1 LAAEPK
7 SNHPSK
13 ARLTESSREWL
24 RVGLPA
30 FLLTIG
36 VFAFAWHFVQPAPP
50 NHVVIATGSK
60 QGVYYAMAK
69 KYADYFAA
77 NGVTLEVRE
86 TGGSAENFDL
96 LNKPDGDVDIAIVQ
110 GGSSP
115 PAEQRPHIQAVAGI
129 YYEPVL
135 VFYRGDSR
143 ITQLSQLAGKRIAI
157 GTQGSGVRL
166 MAQMLLDEA
175 GVSDKTS
182 GTSLLEVG
190 GDKAADSL
198 IGGGID
204 AAFYV
209 IAADAPVVTRLLELP
224 GVRLMSF
231 DHARADGRRH
241 PYLSAVTLYQGAV
254 DIQRNLPDSDVKL
267 IAAPATIAIRD
278 TTHEAIIQL
287 LVRAAE
293 RVNGGG
299 TLLSDPGTF
308 PSADRSELP
317 INKDALYFLKN
328 KPGFLQRTLPFW
340 LASLIERTMIMVLPL
355 LVVLVPLIRMLPP
368 LYKWR
373 IQARILNR
381 YKRVRQLEERL
392 NPESFPADIQAGR
405 DELVAMEK
413 DLATLK
419 LPVSFAEQL
428 YNLRSH
434 VMYVRTRLDGWVQP
448 GAVPKEMAGMERDT
462 DGS

>member
-1 LAAEPK
+1 M
-7 SNHPSK
+7 S
-13 ARLTESSREWL
+13 ESSREWL
-24 RVGLPA
+24 RVGLPV
-30 FLLTIG
+30 FLLTIAA
-36 VFAFAWHFVQPAPP
+36 FAFAWHFVKPAPP
-50 NHVVIATGSK
+50 SHVVIATGSK
-60 QGVYYAMAK
+60 QGVYYAMAER
-69 KYADYFAA
+69 YADYFAA

-86 TGGSAENFDL
+86 TGGSGENFEL
-96 LNKPDGDVDIAIVQ
+96 LNKPGGDVEVAIVQ

-115 PAEQRPHIQAVAGI
+115 PLEQRPHIQAVAGI

-135 VFYRGDSR
+135 VFYRGDAR
-143 ITQLSQLAGKRIAI
+143 ITQLSHLAGKQIAI
-157 GTQGSGVRL
+157 GAPGSGARV
-166 MAQMLLDEA
+166 MAMMLLDEA
-175 GVSDKTS
+175 GIADKTS
-182 GTSLLEVG
+182 GTTLLEMG
-190 GDKAADSL
+190 GDKAADAL
-198 IGGGID
+198 MAGQID

-209 IAADAPVVTRLLELP
+209 ISPDAPVVKRLLEAP
-224 GVRLMSF
+224 GIHLMSF

-241 PYLSAVTLYQGAV
+241 PFLSATTLYQGVV
-254 DIQRNLPDSDVKL
+254 DIQRNLPEADVHL
-267 IAAPATIAIRD
+267 IAAPATIAVRD
-278 TTHEAIIQL
+278 STHEAIIQL

-293 RVNGGG
+293 RVNSGG

-340 LASLIERTMIMVLPL
+340 LASLIERTLIMVLPL

-373 IQARILNR
+373 VQGKILNR
-381 YKRVRQLEERL
+381 YKRVRQLEEKL
-392 NPESFPADIQAGR
+392 NPTSFPADIQAGR
-405 DELVAMEK
+405 DELLAMER

-434 VMYVRTRLDGWVQP
+434 VRFVRTRLDGWLQP
-448 GAVPKEMAGMERDT
+448 ASAAKEMAGQE
-462 DGS
+462 S